1 VQQIIAVDIR
11 DGEVQP
17 LGLHEL
23 ALGLFR
29 EAFGVQRTAVD
40 DDFDAFLGY
49 QLDGLAE
56 TIPGCWDPAFV
67 LTGGVGFGVV
77 A

>member
-1 VQQIIAVDIR
+1 
-11 DGEVQP
+11 
-17 LGLHEL
+17 LHEL
-23 ALGLFR
+23 APRLFR
-29 EAFGVQRTAVD
+29 EAFGVQRAAVD

-56 TIPGCWDPAFV
+56 TIPGCGDPAFV
-67 LTGGVGFGVV
+67 LAGGVGFGVV